1 MTIPLSFPSFEIA
14 GNFPRDA
21 FILAA
26 DLDQLGFDIRS
37 YKEPLTRSVRQV
49 IIPSIRKNFESGGR
63 PEWQQL
69 AASTMATRLRE
80 GYGVW
85 PPLTKAGNLKK
96 KATAFGIWTINRDS
110 ATMQEPKIKYARYH
124 QSGTSKMPQRAFA
137 VIQDEDEEDVERI
150 FQLWLEE
157 RIQRYY
163 ARG

>member
-26 DLDQLGFDIRS
+26 DLDRLGFDIRS
-37 YKEPLTRSVRQV
+37 FKEPLTRSIRQI

-69 AASTMATRLRE
+69 AASTISKRIRE
-80 GYGVW
+80 GYGIW
-85 PPLTKAGNLKK
+85 PPLTKTSALKK
-96 KATAFGIWTINRDS
+96 KATAFGIWTIDRDS
-110 ATMQEPKIKYARYH
+110 ATMQEPRIKYAKYH
-124 QSGTSKMPQRAFA
+124 QSGTRRMVQRAFA
-137 VIQDEDEEDVERI
+137 MIQDEDEDDVETIFRI
-150 FQLWLEE
+150 WLEE
-157 RIQRYY
+157 RIQRYF